1 MAHSEGIPMF
11 VLPSDEEANV
21 KGSITTSHEIT
32 EGKTPRSYENSKYG
46 HDEAVLAKFGKK
58 QQLKVSM
65 SKIQR
70 FDNDRH

>member
-11 VLPSDEEANV
+11 VLPSDEEA
-21 KGSITTSHEIT
+21 KGSITTSREIGN
-32 EGKTPRSYENSKYG
+32 GKTPRSYENSKYG

-65 SKIQR
+65 SKMQR